1 MRHRIWI
8 VAGLVLCGLALVA
21 FVPLNHWKEPLPT
34 EVTLSD
40 GTIVRFEKVFVGTTS
55 YDSYSRIKGFLTD
68 YVPKGFQSRMSDRIK
83 TTFSIQPN
91 HLGVLFSTWTK
102 DGKRKQDSPQFLSRM
117 EFVESTGYVFD
128 SPVTGQNASYNLKS
142 MSNPAFPRRDPIL
155 HIRLYE
161 LGTDR
166 RLFDLSVPNP
176 GYQPRVTEWS
186 PETIPI
192 TKTLSPLTVTLKRGP
207 AEFKHQYL
215 SDDDIEIKSTDPRWI
230 LTRPKRHFWSSDTT
244 GNTTYVFP
252 GLSPYEPVWKLNV
265 RLWRSSDAEFSAD
278 EVWKT
283 QFYPL
288 PSSSKVERLD
298 LKKTLLGVE
307 VEVPMLAPA
316 GTVQDDGTTISVEKP
331 TPNAAT
337 GISMEWGSGKGI
349 GPFRRIHSGLPFI
362 PVIYSAVDEETE
374 LILTIRDQNGTKL
387 SLDNGGTYG
396 MNGSNMRI
404 VQFEPKP
411 ESTDVQLEVIVNKGR
426 TVEFFVT
433 PPKPGNRKDVQPGN
447 AASNTAAPSDES
459 SNR

>member
-8 VAGLVLCGLALVA
+8 IAGMFFCA
-21 FVPLNHWKEPLPT
+21 FAFATFAVWNQGKEPPPQ
-34 EVTLSD
+34 EATLSD
-40 GTIVRFEKVFVGTTS
+40 GTIVRFEKVFIRTTP
-55 YDSYSRIKGFLTD
+55 YDSYSRVKGFVTD
-68 YVPKGFQSRMSDRIK
+68 YVPKGFQSRLSDRIK

-117 EFVESTGYVFD
+117 EFVESTGYIFD
-128 SPVTGQNASYNLKS
+128 SPVTGHNSSYNLKC
-142 MSNPAFPRRDPIL
+142 MSDPAFPRRDPIL
-155 HIRLYE
+155 HMRLYE
-161 LGTDR
+161 QGTDR
-166 RLFDLSVPNP
+166 QLFDLTVPNP
-176 GYQPRVTEWS
+176 GYQPQVTEWS

-192 TKTLSPLTVTLKRGP
+192 TKTVSPLTVTLKRGP

-215 SDDDIEIKSTDPRWI
+215 ADDDIEITSTDPRWI
-230 LTRPKRHFWSSDTT
+230 LTRPKRHFWSSDAT
-244 GNTTYVFP
+244 GNLTYVFP
-252 GLSPYEPVWKLNV
+252 GLSPFEPVWKLNI

-278 EVWKT
+278 EVLKT

-288 PSSSKVERLD
+288 PSSSRVEKLD

-331 TPNAAT
+331 AHNAAT

-362 PVIYSAVDEETE
+362 PVIYSVVDEETD

-387 SLDNGGTYG
+387 SLENGGTYG
-396 MNGSNMRI
+396 FNGTSMRI

-411 ESTDVQLEVIVNKGR
+411 ESTEVQLEVIVNKGR
-426 TVEFFVT
+426 TFEFFVT
-433 PPKPGNRKDVQPGN
+433 PPKPARK
-447 AASNTAAPSDES
+447 TAAES
-459 SNR
+459 N